1 VTRLAQRL
9 AFDAERGEIRD
20 QARRYLLLRPD
31 VLMGMLLR
39 LDPPARQAALDA
51 FAASVAQHGRDSVL
65 AYLDRLG
72 GDRAR
77 LLDVMQDA
85 AADLGWG
92 RWRFEPAARVLTLT
106 VDNSPFASGFGAS
119 QHPVCAPIAGM
130 LQAVAG
136 ILFET
141 DVASVERTCAAA
153 GAGLCVFEAVLREKE
168 TPR

>member
-9 AFDAERGEIRD
+9 AFDAQRGEIRD
-20 QARRYLLLRPD
+20 QTRRYLMLRPD

-39 LDPPARQAALDA
+39 LDPPARQAALGA
-51 FAASVAQHGRDSVL
+51 FAASVAQHGRASVL

-72 GDRAR
+72 GDRGR
-77 LLDVMQDA
+77 LLDAMQDA

-92 RWRFEPAARVLTLT
+92 QWRFDPAERALGLT
-106 VDNSPFASGFGAS
+106 VENSPFACGFGSS
-119 QHPVCAPIAGM
+119 QHPVCAPIVGM
-130 LQAVAG
+130 LQAVAE
-136 ILFET
+136 ILFEA

-153 GAGLCVFEAVLREKE
+153 GAGLCVFEAAVHGRE